1 MVTGRRKNGSTHAT
15 RILIVCLL
23 KPLQEGLI
31 SLPHLLARLRID
43 ILLAY
48 MRTPMSQDV
57 DLVQDHESLGD
68 ERLEV
73 TESGKALDVTQ
84 QSFLLLLRSDD
95 LYIGLVEF
103 HAYQKKVNTSF
114 CEQDLVR
121 INLLRK

>member
-1 MVTGRRKNGSTHAT
+1 
-15 RILIVCLL
+15 
-23 KPLQEGLI
+23 
-31 SLPHLLARLRID
+31 
-43 ILLAY
+43 